1 MGQVSAAAAVAKIA
15 GWLLL
20 AAIIAGADPTAFL
33 RPPDY
38 AVTGTVEEDSPA
50 WDCRTMGNEVC
61 GPHNAQGLPAGYYGG
76 QK

>member
-1 MGQVSAAAAVAKIA
+1 MMVTTVKVA

-38 AVTGTVEEDSPA
+38 TVKRTVEEDSPA
-50 WDCRTMGNEVC
+50 WDCRTMGNKVC
-61 GPHNAQGLPAGYYGG
+61 GPHNAQGLAPGYYGG
-76 QK
+76 QR